1 LDIGFKVNGDLDDAA
16 LTTFIGNSDGYIVKW
31 YDQSGTGLDAA
42 QADETKQ
49 PLIATAGVINRENG
63 KPVILYDGSNDNL
76 KLSSWN
82 RGTNA
87 TGFIVFKPTASET
100 NTVALWEFGSN
111 ADAAYWAAA
120 GNTIYDGFGTNSR
133 RSVASPIDLDQQMNL
148 ASVQIKSNKSE
159 YWLNGDPLMS
169 PDNVSVDWSGTPTI
183 GGVSNGLYW
192 SGSISELVVY
202 NKALKDVDRQSIEGS
217 AGTYYGVAGTTG
229 IITHPAS
236 GNQTSCKDNPAMA
249 LSVIAKGIDLKF
261 QWYSNTTSNNSGGVL
276 ISGATQRTYA
286 PSTAVL
292 GQLYYYVTVTGSDG
306 LIITSNVS
314 GSVGVNPV
322 PANGICL
329 VTAGL
334 VLHLDANDVASY
346 PSTGNTWF
354 DISGNSNNGT
364 LNGTVFTTASGVS
377 FFNFSNASV
386 STVIPKSTSMTFSA
400 WAKSSDFNSKM
411 LFNSGDDGSGPDLFF
426 NSNNISWNT
435 WDGES
440 NPFGLATSSIDDHW
454 HYYTIVNDASS
465 SVATLYLDGVQ
476 VGTAAYR
483 SSEYTNNFYIGAASS
498 NNSYG
503 WNGGVAT
510 FQVYNRA
517 LAPSEISQ
525 NFSGTKVNFGF

>member
-1 LDIGFKVNGDLDDAA
+1 
-16 LTTFIGNSDGYIVKW
+16 
-31 YDQSGTGLDAA
+31 
-42 QADETKQ
+42 
-49 PLIATAGVINRENG
+49 LIT
-63 KPVILYDGSNDNL
+63 
-76 KLSSWN
+76 
-82 RGTNA
+82 
-87 TGFIVFKPTASET
+87 
-100 NTVALWEFGSN
+100 
-111 ADAAYWAAA
+111 
-120 GNTIYDGFGTNSR
+120 
-133 RSVASPIDLDQQMNL
+133 
-148 ASVQIKSNKSE
+148 
-159 YWLNGDPLMS
+159 
-169 PDNVSVDWSGTPTI
+169 
-183 GGVSNGLYW
+183 
-192 SGSISELVVY
+192 
-202 NKALKDVDRQSIEGS
+202 
-217 AGTYYGVAGTTG
+217 
-229 IITHPAS
+229 
-236 GNQTSCKDNPAMA
+236 
-249 LSVIAKGIDLKF
+249 
-261 QWYSNTTSNNSGGVL
+261 
-276 ISGATQRTYA
+276 GATQSTYA

-476 VGTAAYR
+476 IGTAAYR